1 MACYGPDVSFLGC
14 FCLLCSTWPD
24 HRDKSR
30 PGDWLAWQEKNRV
43 HLLGWASFRSVNQG
57 AGNSSAVEAG
67 REALACSHP
76 AVLCD
81 GSTQHREEQNSIL
94 TSILSLVLYF
104 SLRETTTNWSVFP
117 VLSKDNC
124 QEAVEVPGG
133 RGDLA
138 RRDVMAKL
146 GKETFLALLFPGVP

>member
-1 MACYGPDVSFLGC
+1 MAGKEQSASLGMGFSQECKTKGPGTVV
-14 FCLLCSTWPD
+14 P
-24 HRDKSR
+24 
-30 PGDWLAWQEKNRV
+30 
-43 HLLGWASFRSVNQG
+43 
-57 AGNSSAVEAG
+57 VEAG
-67 REALACSHP
+67 REALARSHP

-81 GSTQHREEQNSIL
+81 GSTQHRKEQNSIL

-104 SLRETTTNWSVFP
+104 SLRETTTNCSVFP

-124 QEAVEVPGG
+124 QEASTVPGG